1 MMTIY
6 LRLIKIPA
14 KRLLIPGC
22 ITVLIAITF
31 LALPTNA
38 DAQSYRFSTVAIE
51 GNRRIDPAT
60 VLSYAGIARGE
71 TVTAGELNA
80 AKLRIEAS
88 GLFKT
93 VEIEPQGGRLVIRV
107 EEFPTINKIAFE
119 GNKKLKDDDLAGF
132 IESRSRQ
139 VFSPTTAERD
149 AAVIAE
155 AYLQNGRTSARVTP
169 RVIRRSDNRVDLVF
183 EIFEGKKIEVQRIG
197 FVGNRAYSDRRLRRA
212 ISSKQAGL
220 LRALIEKDT
229 FIADRV
235 EFDKQILTDFYQ
247 SRGYVDFRVTGT
259 NAELA
264 RTRDAYFVTFN
275 IQEGQQFRFGEITTV
290 SSFEGAD
297 ADEFQSI
304 LRIKPGVVYSP
315 TLIEKSIARMERLA
329 IEKGFDFLRVEP
341 RITRNDRD
349 LTLDVEFDL
358 TKGPK
363 VFVERIDIT
372 GNKTTLDRVI
382 RQQFDTVEGDPFN
395 PRAIRQAAERI
406 RALGYFEKAEVNAR
420 EGSRP
425 DQVVVD
431 VDVEETTTG
440 TLSFGVTFSSEGGV
454 GLTAGF
460 SERNFL
466 GRGQTLSASVSG
478 TTDRAN
484 FNVDFSEPAFLGRDV
499 EFGLNTSFRQSTG
512 ATNNFFD
519 TKTGEFRPRLV
530 FPVSENSRL
539 GIYTFVKFSD
549 ITNYDGA
556 FQDDPSTVL
565 IEPDGILKTEE
576 LQSGLFASGLGYN
589 FIYDTRR
596 TGLNPT
602 AGVLLSFGQ
611 ELAGLVGEQDYVR
624 TTARAVAQRK
634 ILNEDVTLRVSL
646 EGGTINFLN
655 GQESRIIDRYSNQI
669 IRGFEPNGM
678 GPREGNEFLGGDYF
692 ASIKFEAEFPLG
704 LPEEYGITGGAFYD
718 IGAIW
723 GVDSSNAV
731 GPLSSTGFK
740 DRQAVGFSIFWT
752 SPFGPIRMNFSRAVK
767 KQPGDIV
774 QNFDFTVRT
783 DF

>member
-1 MMTIY
+1 MMNKF
-6 LRLIKIPA
+6 LRLIKSMA
-14 KRLLIPGC
+14 NRLLLPGC
-22 ITVLIAITF
+22 ITALIAITF
-31 LALPTNA
+31 LALPSVA
-38 DAQSYRFSTVAIE
+38 DAQNYRFSTVTIE
-51 GNRRIDPAT
+51 GNQRIDPET

-71 TVTAGELNA
+71 NVSAGELNA

-88 GLFKT
+88 GLFKK
-93 VEIEPQGGRLVIRV
+93 VEVEPRGSRLVIRV

-119 GNKKLKDDDLAGF
+119 GNKKLKDEDLAGF

-139 VFSPTTAERD
+139 VFSPTAAERD

-169 RVIRRSDNRVDLVF
+169 RVIRRTDNRVDLVF
-183 EIFEGKKIEVQRIG
+183 EIFEGKKIEIQRIG

-212 ISSKQAGL
+212 IQSKQAGL
-220 LRALIEKDT
+220 LRALIERDT
-229 FIADRV
+229 FIADRL
-235 EFDKQILTDFYQ
+235 EFDKQVLTDFYQ

-264 RTRDAYFVTFN
+264 RTRDGYFVTFN
-275 IQEGQQFRFGEITTV
+275 VQEGQQFRFGEITTV
-290 SSFEGAD
+290 SDYEGAE

-315 TLIEKSIARMERLA
+315 TLVEESIARMERLA
-329 IEKGFDFLRVEP
+329 VKKGFDFLRVEP

-349 LTLDVEFDL
+349 LTLNVEFAL
-358 TKGPK
+358 TRGPK
-363 VFVERIDIT
+363 VFVERIDIQ
-372 GNKTTLDRVI
+372 GNTTTLDRVI

-431 VDVEETTTG
+431 VEVEETTTG
-440 TLSFGVTFSSEGGV
+440 TLSFGITFATEAGI

-466 GRGQTLSASVSG
+466 GRGQQLSAFISG
-478 TTDRAN
+478 TVDRLN
-484 FNVDFSEPAFLGRDV
+484 FSVDFSEPAFLGRDV
-499 EFGLNTSFRQSTG
+499 EFGLNTSFRRSTG

-519 TKTGEFRPRLV
+519 TKLAEFRPRLV
-530 FPVSENSRL
+530 FPVGDNSRL
-539 GIYTFVKFSD
+539 GLFTFAKYTD

-556 FQDDPSTVL
+556 FQDDPATVP
-565 IEPDGILKTEE
+565 IEPNGILKTEE
-576 LQSGLFASGLGYN
+576 LQSGLFAAGLGYT
-589 FIYDTRR
+589 FSFDTRR

-611 ELAGLVGEQDYVR
+611 EVAGLVGDQDYLR
-624 TTARAVAQRK
+624 TTVRAVGQRK
-634 ILNEDVTLRVSL
+634 VLNEDVTLRVSL
-646 EGGTINFLN
+646 EGGSLNFFG
-655 GQESRIIDRYSNQI
+655 GQESRVIDRFTNQI
-669 IRGFEPNGM
+669 IRGFEPNGI

-692 ASIKFEAEFPLG
+692 ASLKFEAEFPLG
-704 LPEEYGITGGAFYD
+704 LPDEYGITGGLFYD
-718 IGAIW
+718 IGSVW
-723 GVDSSNAV
+723 GIDKTNAT
-731 GPLSSTGFK
+731 GPLSSTGFH
-740 DRQAVGFSIFWT
+740 DRHAVGFSIFWT
-752 SPFGPIRMNFSRAVK
+752 SPFGPIRMNFSRAIK
-767 KQPGDIV
+767 KQPGDQV